1 MKPIVNKSIRVMGI
15 AKAWIMGEEAN
26 AVIIVPRQLSER
38 VDNCTPG

>member
-15 AKAWIMGEEAN
+15 AKAGIMGDEAD

>member
-26 AVIIVPRQLSER
+26 AVIIVPRQLSAWAE
-38 VDNCTPG
+38 NCPPG